1 MSSLTKPVIH
11 NDSGIHPKAV
21 SVAAKAIPS
30 SACVSRASSLLKAVA
45 DPTRLRMLAA
55 LSRTELCV
63 YDLALVTGMSE
74 SAVSHQLRVLRQERL
89 VTFRK
94 EGRIA
99 YYQLLDDHV
108 TELIK
113 SAIEHA
119 QE

>member
-1 MSSLTKPVIH
+1 MKSSLTSAT
-11 NDSGIHPKAV
+11 NNEFGIHPKSV
-21 SVAAKAIPS
+21 SVAARAIPS

-45 DPTRLRMLAA
+45 DPTRLRMLVA
-55 LSRTELCV
+55 LSKTELCV
-63 YDLALVTGMSE
+63 YDLALVTNMSE

-108 TELIK
+108 TELIS